1 MEDNQSRGLGDTIQK
16 ITEYTG
22 IKKLV
27 EAVTEAAGIDDCGC
41 EARRKA
47 LNEAFPYPYK
57 ENKKQ

>member
-41 EARRKA
+41 EARRRA
-47 LNEAFPYPYK
+47 LNEAFPY
-57 ENKKQ
+57 EQNKKQQ